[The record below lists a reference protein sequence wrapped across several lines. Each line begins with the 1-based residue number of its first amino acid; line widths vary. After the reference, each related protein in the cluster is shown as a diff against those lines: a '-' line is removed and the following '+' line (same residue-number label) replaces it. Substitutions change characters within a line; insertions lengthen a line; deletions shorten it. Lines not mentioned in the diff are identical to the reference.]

1 MKVAIKRVIG
11 RWAAQLISADGERI
25 EAQYSGRNLITNHG
39 LDLIGTRGLCWY
51 HERDSAVP
59 HTLYAHV
66 GTGSAEINADSVTL
80 DGLLA
85 STANNGGHATDI
97 QQIAEGHYK
106 ITYTRQ
112 FDKAEVDGANLT
124 RAAVSPGLIGDPRE
138 MFSQW
143 LFTDANGDPITI
155 TPSNQ
160 HLRLTWQIEIILS
173 PWPANTVTTDEI
185 GGVTRHAKLAIHYDG
200 GDLRRAS
207 DLRAIDAILTGRMRI
222 YDNWITPDDIDLSV
236 YTGPVSPQHRWTPQH
251 VEAPAYSPGSRERS
265 CILKYDTA
273 HGNGT
278 IKGAI
283 FREIYSGSGLLLR
296 FEDGDEPE
304 KTDTKELDIKVTVTW

>member
-11 RWAAQLISADGERI
+11 RWAAQLISADGERV

-97 QQIAEGHYK
+97 QQVAEGRYK

-124 RAAVSPGLIGDPRE
+124 RAGVSPGLIGDPRE

-160 HLRLTWQIEIILS
+160 HLRLIWQLEIILT
-173 PWPANTVTTDEI
+173 PWPAVIVSTDEI
-185 GGVTRHAKLAIHYDG
+185 GGVTRSAKMALQYYYQGNGRH
-200 GDLRRAS
+200 S
-207 DLRAIDAILTGRMRI
+207 DLRAIDSILRGAMRK
-222 YDNWITPDDIDLSV
+222 YDNYITPNDVDVNV
-236 YTGPVSPQHRWTPQH
+236 YAHKIVLQNRWTASSIN
-251 VEAPAYSPGSRERS
+251 APAYSSGTRERS
-265 CILKYDTA
+265 VTLKYDTA

-278 IKGAI
+278 IKAAV
-283 FREIYSGSGLLLR
+283 FQAQYNDPGLIVR